1 MPALIEEHF
10 PKIENKPVDLPMGQ
24 GETILFIDD
33 EPSVLEIA
41 QMTLESHG
49 YRVLAASDGAEALGI
64 FARHKNEVDLVI
76 TDMMMPVMDG
86 VATIEALRKIKK
98 DVPIIASSGYI
109 EDDRANTF
117 VQTGAVA
124 FLQKPYTRES
134 LLSIIFE
141 QLNADKTN
149 NLQ

>member
-1 MPALIEEHF
+1 M
-10 PKIENKPVDLPMGQ
+10 
-24 GETILFIDD
+24 
-33 EPSVLEIA
+33 
-41 QMTLESHG
+41 
-49 YRVLAASDGAEALGI
+49 
-64 FARHKNEVDLVI
+64 
-76 TDMMMPVMDG
+76 
-86 VATIEALRKIKK
+86 
-98 DVPIIASSGYI
+98 PIIASSGYI